1 MNILKKVNYNY
12 NMARIYI
19 KKKLTHNLGKV
30 VEDDKKITCYIKSS
44 NLEKRIVKKCC
55 ENKNNMIKLYYRR

>member
-30 VEDDKKITCYIKSS
+30 VEDDKKITCYI
-44 NLEKRIVKKCC
+44 
-55 ENKNNMIKLYYRR
+55 